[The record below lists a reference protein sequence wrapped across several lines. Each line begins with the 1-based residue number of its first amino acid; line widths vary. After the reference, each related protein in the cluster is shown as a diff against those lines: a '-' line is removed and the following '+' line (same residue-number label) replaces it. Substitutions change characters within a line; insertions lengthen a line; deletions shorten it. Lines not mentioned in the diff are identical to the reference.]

1 MQSTYNMN
9 EVDESEIFVFNKQ
22 AMENLK
28 TGKVLNSERFLLQA
42 QSLLKN
48 YEKSLKTSRLWA
60 ITYNNLACVYRSKGQ
75 LEKSLQNLFLALEI
89 EEKYQKNPTNIASI
103 YLNIASIYSQL
114 NYHKKSLHYS
124 LEVIKLL
131 KQVHESQKSSQTDS
145 LLTENFWI
153 SLNSAYLSAG
163 NELEFLLDL
172 ASASKVYQTGLRY
185 SLKFLGVYH
194 ILTLKL
200 KKSLE
205 SLERKTNSNPLNDKT
220 SPGRSLS
227 PIHIDFSPISH
238 SKTNKSSIN
247 SKLPKINSRLK
258 RAGNGFSSV
267 QRERNNQSFIS
278 TKQKFETINKINPSL
293 TPKLKPVATKQE
305 KQNSNH
311 FVLESDD
318 EKSSLTSIS
327 EDIET
332 KKLFDSAGPYEVN
345 SFNAKTPKNC
355 ETTEIGV
362 SCDLSQNLPVFHQHT
377 QTTHDT
383 SSVPTQTA
391 PSPGCER
398 LAALVIQKHWKNL
411 KIFKKPQKSA
421 ENDRKRLKSSRT
433 PHHSGTPQTLPDSE
447 VFNLNLQSK
456 LNSSRLPQ
464 PVSPLKSKAVKASL
478 DLNQP
483 PDLDS
488 NQAPV
493 PQRSKIYLPKPN
505 NSP

>member
-1 MQSTYNMN
+1 MN

-28 TGKVLNSERFLLQA
+28 TGKALNSERFLLQA

-48 YEKSLKTSRLWA
+48 YEKSIKTSRLWA

-114 NYHKKSLHYS
+114 NFHKKSLHYS

-131 KQVHESQKSSQTDS
+131 KKVHESQKSSLADS
-145 LLTENFWI
+145 VLTENFWI

-172 ASASKVYQTGLRY
+172 ASASKLYQAGLKY
-185 SLKFLGVYH
+185 SLKFLGAYH

-205 SLERKTNSNPLNDKT
+205 TLEKKINSNPLNERN

-227 PIHIDFSPISH
+227 PIQIDFSPISH
-238 SKTNKSSIN
+238 LKPNKSSLN

-258 RAGNGFSSV
+258 RTGKGFSSV
-267 QRERNNQSFIS
+267 QRERNNQSLIS
-278 TKQKFETINKINPSL
+278 TKQKFETITKIAPNLS
-293 TPKLKPVATKQE
+293 PKLKPMIKKQA
-305 KQNSNH
+305 KQDSNH

-332 KKLFDSAGPYEVN
+332 KKLFDSAGPYEIN
-345 SFNAKTPKNC
+345 SLNGKVPKIS
-355 ETTEIGV
+355 ETTETGV
-362 SCDLSQNLPVFHQHT
+362 NCDLLPGHAVFDQQT
-377 QTTHDT
+377 QTVHNS

-391 PSPGCER
+391 ASSGCER
-398 LAALVIQKHWKNL
+398 LAALVIQKHWKN
-411 KIFKKPQKSA
+411 FKFVKFVKSHQNPA
-421 ENDRKRLKSSRT
+421 KLGENYQKRLKSSRT
-433 PHHSGTPQTLPDSE
+433 PKQSGTPRTLPNSE
-447 VFNLNLQSK
+447 IFNLNLQSN
-456 LNSSRLPQ
+456 LNSSRPPQ
-464 PVSPLKSKAVKASL
+464 PLSPFKAKGFNTSL
-478 DLNQP
+478 DLSP
-483 PDLDS
+483 TPEDGS
-488 NQAPV
+488 SQAPV
-493 PQRSKIYLPKPN
+493 PQRSKVYLAKPN